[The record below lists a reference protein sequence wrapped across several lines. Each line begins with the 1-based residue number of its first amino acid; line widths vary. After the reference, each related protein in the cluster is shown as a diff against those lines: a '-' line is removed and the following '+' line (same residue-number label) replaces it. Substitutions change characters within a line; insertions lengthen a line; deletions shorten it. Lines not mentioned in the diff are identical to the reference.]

1 VKTRN
6 IRGRLLASST
16 ICGAAFLALSTTQAI
31 AAEAPAAEVSEIVVT
46 GSRIPQPNLTS
57 VSPIQVVND
66 QEFKLQ
72 GATDVINLVNTLP
85 QNFQN
90 AAVDFSATSNP
101 LSSPGGVST
110 ADLRGLGPQRTL
122 VLIDGRRLG
131 IGDANTGNPNPAP
144 DLNQIPAV
152 LVDRVEV
159 VTGGASA
166 TYGSDAVAGVINFVM
181 KHNFKGVQIDGQWGL
196 DWHHQNNE
204 KNIQGLER
212 AAGYPIPKSDVT
224 DGRSND
230 LSLIVGTNADEDR
243 ANITAYFVYHRQ
255 NPVSQASR
263 DYSACQL
270 RVSTA
275 NVPRCSGSTNSNQFF
290 VAAGSGPGFFNN
302 NGFTVIG
309 NQFVDFATAPNT
321 GSPPLLFNS
330 SPFQYLLH
338 DDTRYSAGF
347 FSHYE
352 LNKNLELYGD
362 FMFMNDRSITAIAPS
377 GLFEGSGTSPN
388 GGFLVNCNNPLL
400 SPQQAATICSPADI
414 ASGASADLVIGR
426 RSIEGGPRAS
436 IYEHQ
441 NYRAVVGG
449 RGEVPYLEGWKYDI
463 YGSYY
468 YTTLFQSNQNYL
480 SNAHIANALQV
491 VNVGGVPTCIGSIG
505 GTAPGCVPYNIFTQ
519 GGVTPAQVAYLNSFG
534 TSYGTVEEVI
544 VEGDVTGDLGRYGVK
559 SPWSDDGVGVS
570 VGIQNRR
577 QRYNYTPDQNELS
590 NDLSGFGGASNPIH
604 ASLGDIE
611 FYGEFRAPLAQ
622 HQPFFD
628 DLVLDAGYRRS
639 HYSTGVDADTYKV
652 GLQWAPVPDIRFR
665 ASFQRA
671 IRAPNIVD
679 LFNPATVTNTS
690 QVGVDPCAPLNGV
703 PATATFAQCA
713 NTGVT
718 ALQYG
723 NGGSTNRIIQCP
735 AGQCAVL
742 NSGNPNLQPERA
754 NTYSV
759 GFTVTPSF
767 LHGFTGSVDYW
778 NIKLNNT
785 INQIPLAFTLNQCLT
800 TGNPAFCSNVVRAPN
815 GGLFGTS
822 IIGGGFINGTLFNT
836 AAGEVSGIDYQI
848 SYNVPLSDLRIPDG
862 YGSLS
867 FSFVGSQLLKFT
879 NTPTVGTHTYDCV
892 GLYGPTC
899 ATINPDWRHTLRVS
913 WNTPWNLLLSTQWR
927 YIGSAELETN
937 TTDETLTNG
946 RIDTFEGK
954 LKAVSYL
961 DLSMIWKVRNYFS
974 VRAGVNNIFDKDP
987 QIVDSAVV
995 GVGLPNAYPTYDF
1008 LGRVMFIGF
1017 TANF

>member
-1 VKTRN
+1 VKTRS

-16 ICGAAFLALSTTQAI
+16 ICGAAFLALSTTHAV
-31 AAEAPAAEVSEIVVT
+31 AADAAAAEVSEIVVT

-72 GATDVINLVNTLP
+72 GATDVISLINTLP

-90 AAVDFSATSNP
+90 AATDFSATSNP
-101 LSSPGGVST
+101 LASPGGVST

-131 IGDANTGNPNPAP
+131 MGDANSGNPNPAP
-144 DLNQIPAV
+144 DLNQIPAP

-181 KHNFKGVQIDGQWGL
+181 KHNFRGVQIDGQQGINQ
-196 DWHHQNNE
+196 HSQNND
-204 KNIQGLER
+204 KNIQGLES
-212 AAGYPIPKSDVT
+212 AAGIKLPKGDVW
-224 DGRSND
+224 DGRSRD
-230 LSLIVGTNADEDR
+230 VSLIVGTNADEDR

-255 NPVSQASR
+255 DPVSQASR

-270 RVSTA
+270 RVSA
-275 NVPRCSGSTNSNQFF
+275 AGVPRCSGSANSNQFF
-290 VAAGSGPGFFNN
+290 VATGSGPGFFNN

-309 NQFVDFATAPNT
+309 NQFVDYATAPNT

-330 SPFQYLLH
+330 SPFQYLMH

-362 FMFMNDRSITAIAPS
+362 FMFMNDRSITAVAPS
-377 GLFEGSGTSPN
+377 GLFEGSGPSPN
-388 GGFLVNCNNPLL
+388 GGYLVNCNNPLL
-400 SPQQAATICSPADI
+400 SAQQAGTLCSPADI
-414 ASGASADLVIGR
+414 ASGANADLVIGR
-426 RSIEGGPRAS
+426 RNIEGGPRAS
-436 IYEHQ
+436 VYEHQ

-449 RGEVPYLEGWKYDI
+449 RGEVPWIEGWKYDI
-463 YGSYY
+463 YASYY
-468 YTTLFQSNQNYL
+468 YTSLFQSNQNYL
-480 SNAHIANALQV
+480 SNAHIQNALQV
-491 VNVGGVPTCIGSIG
+491 VNVGGVPTCIGTTG

-519 GGVTPAQVAYLNSFG
+519 GGVTPAQVAYLNSYG
-534 TSYGTVEEVI
+534 TSYGTVEEGI
-544 VEGDVTGDLGRYGVK
+544 VEGNVTGDLGRYGIK

-570 VGIQNRR
+570 IGIQNRR
-577 QRYNYTPDQNELS
+577 QRYNFTPDQNELS

-604 ASLGDIE
+604 ATLGDIE

-622 HQPFFD
+622 HLPWFE

-652 GLQWAPVPDIRFR
+652 GLQWAPVSDIRFR
-665 ASFQRA
+665 GSFQRA

-690 QVGVDPCAPLNGV
+690 QVGIDPCAPLNGA

-718 ALQYG
+718 AAQYG

-767 LHGFTGSVDYW
+767 LHGFTGSIDYW

-785 INQIPLAFTLNQCLT
+785 IAPIPLAFTLNQCLT
-800 TGNPAFCSNVVRAPN
+800 TGNPVYCNNVVRAPN

-822 IIGGGFINGTLFNT
+822 VIGGGFINGTLFNT
-836 AAGEVSGIDYQI
+836 AAGETSGIDYQI
-848 SYNVPLSDLRIPDG
+848 AYNVPLSDLRLPDG

-867 FSFVGSQLLKFT
+867 FAFTGSQLLKVT
-879 NTPTVGTHTYDCV
+879 ATPAVGTHTYDCV

-899 ATINPDWRHTLRVS
+899 ATVNPEWRHNLRVS
-913 WNTPWNLLLSTQWR
+913 WNAPWNLLLSAQWR

-937 TTDETLTNG
+937 TNDETLTNG
-946 RIDTFEGK
+946 NIDTFEGK

-961 DLSMIWKVRNYFS
+961 DLAAIWKVRNYLS

-987 QIVDSAVV
+987 QIVDSAIV

-1008 LGRVMFIGF
+1008 IGRALFVGF
-1017 TANF
+1017 TATF